1 LLMKDSK
8 VLRQSPD
15 EEAMDFVADTTSLRI
30 LSAVAEVSL
39 TVPEAF
45 LRDTSTSP
53 TRTVT

>member
-1 LLMKDSK
+1 MKDSK

-39 TVPEAF
+39 TVLEAF